1 MTDYPISGFV
11 APGFE
16 PVQEAF
22 EANFG
27 EDKELGAGFS
37 AYLAGDLIVDL
48 RGGFAD
54 RSKDKLWDER
64 TIVPVYSTTKPI
76 AALVLAR
83 AIDALPAGFETPV
96 ADIWPAF
103 AAAGKDAVTI
113 AELVSHQAGLP
124 GFAEPID
131 PGLWLDPPA
140 CAEALAALAPMWPL
154 GSAHGYH
161 PLSWGYLIGEIV
173 RRIDGR
179 SLGTIL
185 HEEIAA
191 LAEIDFQI
199 GTPASHH
206 HRVAEIMR
214 PRALPDL
221 GEINDATRAAFLT
234 KWSSPDRGGAIWRE
248 IEIPSANGI
257 GTARAVAQLYGI
269 YAHGGELNGKRVVS
283 DIAFDALTQSR
294 VKGQDLVLPYVTEF
308 AAGVMRNNLGL
319 YGPNPDTLCHSGWG
333 GSLAFGDPDRLLS
346 AAYVMNRQSNSL
358 QADPRAT
365 RLIQALYGCL

>member
-1 MTDYPISGFV
+1 MTATPISGFT
-11 APGFE
+11 APGFD
-16 PVQEAF
+16 PVRDAF
-22 EANFG
+22 EANFA

-37 AYLAGDLIVDL
+37 AYLDGDLIVDL
-48 RGGFAD
+48 YGGYAD
-54 RSKDKLWDER
+54 RKKQAAWDER
-64 TIVPVYSTTKPI
+64 TIVPIFSTTKPI

-83 AIDALPAGFETPV
+83 VIDALPAGYETPV
-96 ADIWPAF
+96 ADVWPEF
-103 AAAGKDAVTI
+103 AANGKDAVTI
-113 AELVSHQAGLP
+113 AEMVSHQAGLP

-131 PGLWLDPPA
+131 PALWLDPQA
-140 CAEALAALAPMWPL
+140 CAAALAALPPL
-154 GSAHGYH
+154 WSRGTDHGYH
-161 PLSWGYLIGEIV
+161 PLSWGYLIGELV

-185 HEEIAA
+185 REEIAA
-191 LAEIDFQI
+191 PAEIDFQI
-199 GTPASHH
+199 GTPEADHS
-206 HRVAEIMR
+206 RIAEIMR

-221 GEINDATRAAFLT
+221 GELNEATKIAFLK
-234 KWSSPDRGGAIWRE
+234 KWSAPDRGGAIWRE

-257 GTARAVAQLYGI
+257 GTAQAVAQLYGI
-269 YAHGGELNGKRVVS
+269 YAHGGLLDGTRIISET
-283 DIAFDALTQSR
+283 AFDALTQSL

-333 GSLAFGDPDRLLS
+333 GSLALGDPDRQLS

-365 RLIQALYGCL
+365 LLVQAIYGCL

>member
-1 MTDYPISGFV
+1 MTATPISGFT

-16 PVQEAF
+16 FVRDVF
-22 EANFG
+22 EANFA

-37 AYLAGDLIVDL
+37 AYLDGDLIVDL
-48 RGGFAD
+48 HGGYAD
-54 RSKDKLWDER
+54 RKKQTAWNEQ
-64 TIVPVYSTTKPI
+64 TIVPVFSTTKPI

-83 AIDALPAGFETPV
+83 VMDALPAGYETPV
-96 ADIWPAF
+96 ADVWPEF
-103 AAAGKDAVTI
+103 AANGKDAITI
-113 AELVSHQAGLP
+113 AEMVSHQAGLP
-124 GFAEPID
+124 GFAEAID
-131 PGLWLDPPA
+131 PALWLDPEA
-140 CAEALAALAPMWPL
+140 CAAALAALPPL
-154 GSAHGYH
+154 WSPGTAHGYH
-161 PLSWGYLIGEIV
+161 PLSWGYLIGEVV

-185 HEEIAA
+185 RVEIAGP
-191 LAEIDFQI
+191 AEIDFQI
-199 GTPASHH
+199 GTPEADHS
-206 HRVAEIMR
+206 RIAEIMR

-221 GEINDATRAAFLT
+221 GELNEATKIAFLK
-234 KWSSPDRGGAIWRE
+234 KWSAPDRGGAIWRE

-257 GTARAVAQLYGI
+257 GTAKAVAQLYGI
-269 YAHGGELNGKRVVS
+269 YAHGGLLNGTRIIS
-283 DIAFDALTQSR
+283 EAAFDALTQSR

-333 GSLAFGDPDRLLS
+333 GSLALGDPDRQLS

-365 RLIQALYGCL
+365 ALVQAIYGCL

>member
-1 MTDYPISGFV
+1 MTATPISGFT

-16 PVQEAF
+16 FVRDVF
-22 EANFG
+22 EANFA

-37 AYLAGDLIVDL
+37 AYLDGDLIVDL
-48 RGGFAD
+48 HGGYAD
-54 RSKDKLWDER
+54 RKKQTAWNER
-64 TIVPVYSTTKPI
+64 TIVPVFSTTKPI

-83 AIDALPAGFETPV
+83 VIDALPGGYETPV
-96 ADIWPAF
+96 ADVWPEF
-103 AAAGKDAVTI
+103 ASNGKDAVTI
-113 AELVSHQAGLP
+113 AEMVSHQAGLP

-131 PGLWLDPPA
+131 PALWLDPET
-140 CAEALAALAPMWPL
+140 CAATLAALPPL
-154 GSAHGYH
+154 WSPGTAHGYH
-161 PLSWGYLIGEIV
+161 PLSWGYLIGEVV

-185 HEEIAA
+185 RAEIAGP
-191 LAEIDFQI
+191 AEIDFQI
-199 GTPASHH
+199 GTPEADHS
-206 HRVAEIMR
+206 RIAEIMR

-221 GEINDATRAAFLT
+221 GELNEATKIAFLK
-234 KWSSPDRGGAIWRE
+234 KWSAPDRGGAIWRE

-257 GTARAVAQLYGI
+257 GTAKAVAQLYGI
-269 YAHGGELNGKRVVS
+269 YAHGGLLNGTRIIS
-283 DIAFDALTQSR
+283 EAAFDALTQSR
-294 VKGQDLVLPYVTEF
+294 VKGQDLVLPDVTEF

-333 GSLAFGDPDRLLS
+333 GSLALGDPDRQLS

-365 RLIQALYGCL
+365 ALVQAIYGCL

>member
-1 MTDYPISGFV
+1 MSDYPISGFT
-11 APGFE
+11 AAGFE

-22 EANFG
+22 EENFA

-37 AYLAGDLIVDL
+37 AFLDGELIVDL

-54 RSKDKLWDER
+54 RGKEHAWAED
-64 TIVPVYSTTKPI
+64 TVVPVYSTTKPI
-76 AALVLAR
+76 AALVLASV
-83 AIDALPAGFETPV
+83 IDALPAGYETAV
-96 ADIWPAF
+96 ADLWPEF
-103 AAAGKDAVTI
+103 AANGKDTVTI
-113 AELVSHQAGLP
+113 ADMVSHQAGLP
-124 GFAEPID
+124 GFVDPID
-131 PGLWLDPPA
+131 PALWLDPPA
-140 CAEALAALAPMWPL
+140 CAAALAPLTPL
-154 GSAHGYH
+154 WEPGTAHGYH
-161 PLSWGYLIGEIV
+161 PLTWGYLIGELV

-185 HEEIAA
+185 REDIAGPA
-191 LAEIDFQI
+191 AIDFQI
-199 GTPASHH
+199 GTPPAGHY
-206 HRVAEIMR
+206 RVAEIMR

-234 KWSSPDRGGAIWRE
+234 KWSAPDRGGAIWRE

-257 GTARAVAQLYGI
+257 GTAKAVAELYSI
-269 YAHGGELNGKRVVS
+269 YAHNGRLRDKRVIS
-283 DIAFDALTQSR
+283 EAAFDSLITSR

-308 AAGVMRNNLGL
+308 AAGVMRNNIGL

-333 GSLAFGDPDRLLS
+333 GSLALGDPDRHLS

-365 RLIQALYGCL
+365 HLVHALYGCL

>member
-1 MTDYPISGFV
+1 MTDFPISGMT

-22 EANFG
+22 EANFA
-27 EDKELGAGFS
+27 EDKELGAGFA
-37 AYLAGDLIVDL
+37 AYLDGELIVDL
-48 RGGFAD
+48 QGGFAD
-54 RSKDKLWDER
+54 RKKDHAWDTQ

-76 AALVLAR
+76 AALTLAHI
-83 AIDALPAGFETPV
+83 IDALPAGYETPV
-96 ADIWPAF
+96 ADLWPEF
-103 AAAGKDAVTI
+103 AANGKAEITI

-124 GFAEPID
+124 GFVEPID
-131 PGLWLDPPA
+131 PALWLDPAA
-140 CAEALAALAPMWPL
+140 CAETLAPLAPL
-154 GSAHGYH
+154 WEVGTAHGYH
-161 PLSWGYLIGEIV
+161 PLTWGYLIGEIV

-185 HEEIAA
+185 REEIAGPA
-191 LAEIDFQI
+191 GIDFQI
-199 GTPASHH
+199 GTPASDHD
-206 HRVAEIMR
+206 RVAEIMR

-234 KWSSPDRGGAIWRE
+234 KWASPDRGGAIWRE

-257 GTARAVAQLYGI
+257 GTAQAVAQLYGI
-269 YAHGGELNGKRVVS
+269 YAHGGMLGETRIISEAV
-283 DIAFDALTQSR
+283 FDALTQSR

-308 AAGVMRNNLGL
+308 AAGVMRNNIGL
-319 YGPNPDTLCHSGWG
+319 YGPNPETLCHSGWG
-333 GSLAFGDPDRLLS
+333 GSLALGDPDRHLS

>member
-1 MTDYPISGFV
+1 MTDIPISGFT

-22 EANFG
+22 EDNFA
-27 EDKELGAGFS
+27 EDKELGAGF
-37 AYLAGDLIVDL
+37 AVYLDSELIVDL

-54 RSKDKLWDER
+54 RRKETPWDER

-76 AALVLAR
+76 AALVLASV
-83 AIDALPAGFETPV
+83 IETLPAGYETPV
-96 ADIWPAF
+96 ADVWPEFGAN
-103 AAAGKDAVTI
+103 GKAKITL
-113 AELVSHQAGLP
+113 AEMASHQAGLP
-124 GFAEPID
+124 GFVDPID
-131 PGLWLDPPA
+131 PALWLDPAA
-140 CAEALAALAPMWPL
+140 CAEALAELAPIWEL

-161 PLSWGYLIGEIV
+161 PLSWGYLMGEV
-173 RRIDGR
+173 VTRIAGR
-179 SLGTIL
+179 SLGTML
-185 HEEIAA
+185 REDIAGPA
-191 LAEIDFQI
+191 QIDFQI
-199 GTPASHH
+199 GTPASDHD
-206 HRVAEIMR
+206 RVADIMR

-221 GEINDATRAAFLT
+221 GELNDATKAAFLT
-234 KWSSPDRGGAIWRE
+234 KWAAPDRAGAIWRE

-257 GTARAVAQLYGI
+257 GTAKAVAQLYGI
-269 YAHGGELNGKRVVS
+269 YAHGGMLNETRIVS
-283 DIAFDALTQSR
+283 EAAFDALIQSR

-333 GSLAFGDPDRLLS
+333 GSLALGDPDRKMS

-365 RLIQALYGCL
+365 RLVNSLYGCL